1 MKQVGGP
8 PHGRYGANA
17 PRSYPCASFDT
28 LRVRSPRKGRM
39 TRWHGT
45 GPASWRTT
53 MNPLALIKQQ
63 LEKAARLREA
73 QHASLVYRGV
83 AYVPKPHWF

>member
-1 MKQVGGP
+1 MLYKGGLK
-8 PHGRYGANA
+8 
-17 PRSYPCASFDT
+17 PRPQLLGYFCILCYSKNTFGPRAAYHLRMERASR
-28 LRVRSPRKGRM
+28 L
-39 TRWHGT
+39 
-45 GPASWRTT
+45 WRTT

-83 AYVPKPHWF
+83 AYAPKPH

>member
-1 MKQVGGP
+1 MGLMRP
-8 PHGRYGANA
+8 A
-17 PRSYPCASFDT
+17 PALAQAFDT
-28 LRVRSPRKGRM
+28 LKVRSPRKGRM

-45 GPASWRTT
+45 GPASWRTP

-73 QHASLVYRGV
+73 QMASLVYRGV

>member
-1 MKQVGGP
+1 
-8 PHGRYGANA
+8 
-17 PRSYPCASFDT
+17 
-28 LRVRSPRKGRM
+28 
-39 TRWHGT
+39 
-45 GPASWRTT
+45 

-73 QHASLVYRGV
+73 QMASLVYRSV

>member
-1 MKQVGGP
+1 MAVGGMRQ
-8 PHGRYGANA
+8 HRHLFILAICGRIKI
-17 PRSYPCASFDT
+17 RSAFGLHNLLRMERASR
-28 LRVRSPRKGRM
+28 L
-39 TRWHGT
+39 
-45 GPASWRTT
+45 WRTI